1 MELTYNKDGFVLYL
15 LQNDVDTSPINI
27 LTNLKVLR
35 IDELRSTLDFSN
47 FKNLRVLSLTHN
59 TNVQNLGS
67 CTPLFWLWIEKY
79 KKEHLIELRD
89 LVNLEFL
96 TLHGGSVHT
105 LKGMESMTNLKML
118 RTDTLKNLESLQGL
132 NSMMNQ
138 LEILDIYMSRTLT
151 DYTCIG
157 DLKNLKQLE
166 LRRTGD
172 VDSIKFLK
180 DLPHLK
186 KVTLGFKIR
195 DENVSYL
202 KGIEEVGFID
212 FPHYSM
218 RMKDFT

>member
-59 TNVQNLGS
+59 KNVQNLGS
-67 CTPLFWLWIEKY
+67 CKTLFWLWIEKY
-79 KKEHLIELRD
+79 KKENLIELRD

-118 RTDTLKNLESLQGL
+118 RMDTLKNLESLQGL

-138 LEILDIYMSRTLT
+138 LEILDIYMSRTL
-151 DYTCIG
+151 
-157 DLKNLKQLE
+157 
-166 LRRTGD
+166 
-172 VDSIKFLK
+172 
-180 DLPHLK
+180 
-186 KVTLGFKIR
+186 
-195 DENVSYL
+195 
-202 KGIEEVGFID
+202 
-212 FPHYSM
+212 
-218 RMKDFT
+218 